1 MSKKE
6 KLDQLT
12 AEELETVQKLNQQF
26 VQTKIALA
34 DAVAQQAALV
44 EALKDVQSAF
54 KAEEKKLA
62 DKYGKNATVD
72 MRTGEVKQP
81 EEEK

>member
-12 AEELETVQKLNQQF
+12 PEELETVQKLNQQF

-62 DKYGKNATVD
+62 EKYGINATVD